1 MQLLQKACLLLALVC
16 SIEATCLHPPLPA
29 DYVNIKYQGGWYEI
43 GRIQTPGGAFYQR
56 NCVCDV
62 ALFNFENPIS
72 GNGNVTYVCRN
83 QTVDGVLT
91 PISGLLIAGE
101 IPGNFNQVLY
111 SAVDYNVIWLDED
124 SAIEY
129 DCGKPFF
136 EEYCIHFMSRTPMLH
151 PEKFEA
157 MMNFTIELGLN
168 TRNLEYKPVLQEG
181 CW

>member
-1 MQLLQKACLLLALVC
+1 MK
-16 SIEATCLHPPLPA
+16 
-29 DYVNIKYQGGWYEI
+29 
-43 GRIQTPGGAFYQR
+43 
-56 NCVCDV
+56 
-62 ALFNFENPIS
+62 LF
-72 GNGNVTYVCRN
+72 
-83 QTVDGVLT
+83 LT
-91 PISGLLIAGE
+91 PKWEKLNTYCDHQQHFYVVGLLIAGE

-157 MMNFTIELGLN
+157 MMNFTS
-168 TRNLEYKPVLQEG
+168 EYTH
-181 CW
+181 